1 MSILNLYTGYEGCT
15 ELILK
20 EKNDTNQIISEV
32 HLLDFH
38 FYEILSLI
46 PLGQYDSES
55 VMYNYFQCKGWHE
68 QDWEATK
75 KEEFI
80 AQLYLIENKV
90 APNLLAIYNAIK
102 QICLSSIQNKS
113 KLFINLE

>member
-1 MSILNLYTGYEGCT
+1 MNIINLYTGYEGYA
-15 ELILK
+15 ELVLK
-20 EKNDTNQIISEV
+20 EKNDKNQIIFEV

-46 PLGQYDSES
+46 PLGQYDRES

-68 QDWEATK
+68 EEWEATK

-80 AQLYLIENKV
+80 NQLNLIENKV
-90 APNLLAIYNAIK
+90 PHNLLTIYNAIK
-102 QICLSSIQNKS
+102 QICSSSIQNKS